1 MTKSAGKPFADT
13 RLAKFLQKR
22 ILELRSRK
30 TQALIATEAGFAQA
44 NMLAMIKV
52 GASKLPLDRVPALA
66 KALECDP
73 ALLFMMA
80 MEQLGGDTTE
90 LAIRKIFG
98 TLVTENEVAWLEEIR
113 RASGHSDP
121 ALTSKARAAIRGIYG
136 R

>member
-1 MTKSAGKPFADT
+1 MKNAAKPFADT

-30 TQALIATEAGFAQA
+30 TQALIATEAGFPQA

-66 KALECDP
+66 KSLESDP

-90 LAIRKIFG
+90 RAIRQIFG
-98 TLVTENEVAWLEEIR
+98 TIVTENEDAWLEELR
-113 RASGHSDP
+113 EASGHTDP
-121 ALTSKARAAIRGIYG
+121 SMTSKARTAIRGIF
-136 R
+136 RR

>member
-1 MTKSAGKPFADT
+1 VTKSAGKPFADT

-30 TQALIATEAGFAQA
+30 TQALIATEAGFSQA

-90 LAIRKIFG
+90 PAIRRIFG

-113 RASGHSDP
+113 KASGHSDP